1 MKLLSVLAILL
12 ALAVFSAPLSEA
24 EARSRGSETTS
35 CTGVTGPDGRRTCV
49 AGFRLS
55 GGHRHP
61 DAPQPYI
68 YQRFYGFYPE
78 YDNRTFH
85 ERVFPYD

>member
-1 MKLLSVLAILL
+1 MKILSMLAVLAAIAFL
-12 ALAVFSAPLSEA
+12 AAPSSEA
-24 EARSRGSETTS
+24 EARSKGRETTS
-35 CTGVTGPDGRRTCV
+35 CTSVTGPDGRLSCV

-55 GGHRHP
+55 GGHRY
-61 DAPQPYI
+61 APTPEPYI
-68 YQRFYGFYPE
+68 YRRFYGFYPQ